1 MKKRLMI
8 FALLLGSVFAGCS
21 SSIDELNEIEIQNI
35 ENTDPDDEDEEDA
48 PTGNPTPP
56 VGG

>member
-1 MKKRLMI
+1 MKKTLLI
-8 FALLLGSVFAGCS
+8 FVVVLGSVFAGCS
-21 SSIDELNEIEIQNI
+21 SSVDELNEIEIQNI
-35 ENTDPDDEDEEDA
+35 ENTDPDDEDEELP